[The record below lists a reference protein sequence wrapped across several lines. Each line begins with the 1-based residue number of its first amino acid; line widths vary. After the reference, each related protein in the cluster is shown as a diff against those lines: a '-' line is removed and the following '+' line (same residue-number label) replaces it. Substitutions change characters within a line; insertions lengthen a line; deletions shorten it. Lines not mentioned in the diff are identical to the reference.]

1 MSYFNVGENMFNL
14 FKRKQEIKLLK
25 QKEKELNKII
35 ELQTAINELCKEE
48 KEILKTTI
56 KTEMP
61 RKRKVPLNAMS
72 YIEY

>member
-25 QKEKELNKII
+25 EKEKELNKII
-35 ELQTAINELCKEE
+35 ELQTTINELCKEE

-56 KTEMP
+56 KTKMP
-61 RKRKVPLNAMS
+61 RKRKSPLNAMS

>member
-1 MSYFNVGENMFNL
+1 MFNL

-48 KEILKTTI
+48 KEILKMTI
-56 KTEMP
+56 KTKMP
-61 RKRKVPLNAMS
+61 RKRKAPLNAMS

>member
-1 MSYFNVGENMFNL
+1 MSYFNAGENMFNL

-35 ELQTAINELCKEE
+35 ELQTTINELCKEE

-56 KTEMP
+56 KTKMP